1 MSSRR
6 SVSIAAPAMLPALT
20 GGTAILLLI
29 IAAPAAA
36 YIGPGAGFAFV
47 STGFIFFIAFFL
59 ALVTLL
65 TWPLRWFIRAVFRRR
80 RLRKG
85 GVRRV
90 VVLGLDGQDPELT
103 ERFMEEGLLPN
114 FSRLRD
120 AGAFTPLRTSIPA
133 ESPVAWSSFMTG
145 CNPGKHNIY
154 DFLVPDRRS
163 MLPVLSSAAVAP
175 PRRTLKVGRY
185 RIPLGR
191 PRMTSTRKGKSF
203 WKILGEH
210 GIFSNVVRVPLTFPP
225 ERFNGVLL
233 SAMCVP
239 DLKGSQGTFFY
250 YTSDPDDDRKLTSG
264 MRLPLE
270 VGGGEAAGVI
280 SGPENSLVEGGSEME
295 VPFRIRLAGP
305 GGGNAELRIGSKRF
319 PLESGVYTPWIT
331 VTFRPGLG
339 MKVRGIC
346 RFLLLETSPH
356 VRLYV
361 TPLQIDPGKPALPIS
376 HPFTYAVYLARSQGP
391 YATLGIAEDT
401 SSLNENVID
410 EGAFLAQ
417 CDFIHEER
425 ELMFFDALDKTPRGA
440 VIGVFD
446 ITDRVQHMFFRY
458 LDDEQPQ
465 RSGKVGHRNAVRDIY
480 MRMDDLLGRVMEKV
494 GDESVLMVMSDH
506 GFKPFRRGVDLNAW
520 LRREGYLAVREGAD
534 GSDMFRDI
542 DWEGTRAYAL
552 GFGGI
557 YLNLEGREARGTV
570 APGEE
575 AADLKRAIADRLLTL
590 RDEEKSRPAVKNV
603 FDRND
608 VYHGPY
614 VEGAPDLMVG
624 FQIGYRAAWHAVT
637 GGVGDRVFEDNLRPW
652 GGDHNMNPADVPG
665 IFFCNR
671 ALDRDEMHIEDIAP
685 TVLELFGV
693 PVPGHI
699 DGKAAALR

>member
-1 MSSRR
+1 LGA
-6 SVSIAAPAMLPALT
+6 VT
-20 GGTAILLLI
+20 GGTALLLLFF
-29 IAAPAAA
+29 AAPATA

-47 STGFIFFIAFFL
+47 STFFVFFIAFFL
-59 ALVTLL
+59 ALATIL
-65 TWPLRWFIRAVFRRR
+65 TWPLRWLVRALFRRR
-80 RLRKG
+80 SLRKG
-85 GVRRV
+85 GARQV

-103 ERFMEEGLLPN
+103 ERFMAEGLLPN
-114 FSRLRD
+114 FARLRD
-120 AGAFTPLRTSIPA
+120 AGAFTPLRTTIPA

-163 MLPVLSSAAVAP
+163 MLPILSSAAVAP

-191 PRMTSTRKGKSF
+191 PRMSSTRKGKTF

-210 GIFSNVVRVPLTFPP
+210 GIFSSVVRVPLTFPP

-250 YTSDPDDDRKLTSG
+250 YTSDTADDRKLTSG
-264 MRLPLE
+264 LRLPLD
-270 VGGGEAAGVI
+270 VKGGEARGVI
-280 SGPENSLVEGGSEME
+280 SGPENSLVEGGDEME
-295 VPFRIRLAGP
+295 IPFRIRLDATKEGD
-305 GGGNAELRIGSKRF
+305 AELRIGSERLTL
-319 PLESGVYTPWIT
+319 PMGSYTPWIA

-391 YATLGIAEDT
+391 YATLGVAEDT

-410 EGAFLAQ
+410 EEAFLAQ
-417 CDFIHEER
+417 CGLIHDER
-425 ELMFFDALDKTPRGA
+425 ERMFFDALDKTPRGA

-446 ITDRVQHMFFRY
+446 ITDRVQHMFLRY
-458 LDDEQPQ
+458 LDDEQPPPE
-465 RSGKVGHRNAVRDIY
+465 GDGGHRNAVRDIY
-480 MRMDDLLGRVMEKV
+480 VKMDGLLGRVMEKI
-494 GDESVLMVMSDH
+494 GDDSVLMVMSDH
-506 GFKPFRRGVDLNAW
+506 GFKPFRRGVNLNAW
-520 LRREGYLAVREGAD
+520 LRREGYLAVRKEADGAD
-534 GSDMFRDI
+534 IFRDI
-542 DWEGTRAYAL
+542 DWEATRAYTV

-557 YLNLEGREARGTV
+557 YLNLKGREARGTV
-570 APGEE
+570 EPGEE
-575 AADLKRAIADRLLTL
+575 AASLKREIAGRLLSL
-590 RDEEKSRPAVKNV
+590 RDDEKNRLAVKNV
-603 FDRND
+603 FDRDD
-608 VYHGPY
+608 VYRGPY
-614 VEGAPDLMVG
+614 VDGAPDLMAG
-624 FQIGYRAAWHAVT
+624 FQVGYRAAWHAVT
-637 GGVGDRVFEDNLRPW
+637 GGVGDRIFEDNLRPW
-652 GGDHNMNPADVPG
+652 GGDHNMNPEDVPG

-671 ALDRDEMHIEDIAP
+671 AIDREELHIEDIAP
-685 TVLELFGV
+685 TVLDIFGV
-693 PVPGHI
+693 TVPGHI
-699 DGKAAALR
+699 DGKAVALR